1 MKFFA
6 TLKVAITAEA
16 RSIRIRRMC
25 ADCDLI
31 CDGKVDRCCHAPSV
45 ASVTTTGDIAATDNA
60 HQLNIEL
67 ATFTK
72 IRVQVDRRHG
82 RLTLL

>member
-1 MKFFA
+1 MKVLA
-6 TLKVAITAEA
+6 ALKMTGTTKPW
-16 RSIRIRRMC
+16 SIRIRRMC

-31 CDGKVDRCCHAPSV
+31 CDGEVNRCCHATGV
-45 ASVTTTGDIAATDNA
+45 ASMATAGNVAATDDA
-60 HQLNIEL
+60 HQFDIEL

-72 IRVQVDRRHG
+72 IRVQVDPRHG